1 MVAEAQDDTAVDPR
15 IYATVEHLR
24 QLGPEARRIS
34 LLPNRQPAG
43 SVLNGRHASRLRG
56 RGLNFEELR
65 AYVQGDD
72 VRTIDWKVT
81 VRTGEPHVRVY
92 TEERDRPTLLLVDQR
107 TSMFFGSKVYMK
119 SVIAAEAAAIAA
131 HAVIAQGDR
140 VGGVVFGDD
149 ALSEHRPQR
158 SRLALHRFLSSIAR
172 ANAMLHA
179 EKQAQTVLD
188 LESVL
193 RAARKNVG
201 SNALILVFSDFA
213 DVGSACEAHIRA
225 LAKSNDLILFNVAD
239 PFSEKLPDGLKMTVS
254 DGVLQAELNLAD
266 TTVKRRIETLGSERL
281 AEVFTWSRK
290 YGFPI
295 FPLTTD
301 EQALNQ
307 ILHLMG
313 HRGASR

>member
-1 MVAEAQDDTAVDPR
+1 MVAEAQDNRFSDPR
-15 IYATVEHLR
+15 IYATVERLR
-24 QLGPEARRIS
+24 HLGPEARRIS

-131 HAVIAQGDR
+131 HAVMAQGDR

-149 ALSEHRPQR
+149 TLSEHRPQR
-158 SRLALHRFLSSIAR
+158 SRLALHRFLTSIGR
-172 ANAMLHA
+172 ANEMLRA
-179 EKQAQTVLD
+179 DRQTQTALD
-188 LESVL
+188 METVL

-213 DVGSACEAHIRA
+213 DVGGQCESHIRA

-295 FPLTTD
+295 FPLTTE
-301 EQALNQ
+301 EQALSQ
-307 ILHLMG
+307 ILRLMG
-313 HRGASR
+313 HRGAAG